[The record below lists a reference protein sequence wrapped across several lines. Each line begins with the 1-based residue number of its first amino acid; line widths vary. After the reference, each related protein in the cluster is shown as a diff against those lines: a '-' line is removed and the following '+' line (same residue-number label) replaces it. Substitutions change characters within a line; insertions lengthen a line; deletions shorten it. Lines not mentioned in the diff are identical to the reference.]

1 MKTLRPLP
9 ARETPLPGESLASLL
24 RRTAEAMGYEHVGR
38 IRQLLADA
46 GKPPPHINH
55 LPPGP
60 LLDRFAQLLRQPSEA
75 LCNTT
80 VHHYADRFVLTP
92 ATAPTAQLCD
102 SKTILRHFD
111 SAHARFCGSCL
122 GNDKVPYERLVWGVR
137 ILPVCVDHGCFLV
150 WRCVG
155 CGSKLRPQRNNVM
168 TCRCGHHV
176 SQSDPPPVSPSVR
189 RLAANVKRWL
199 SGDAVPLP
207 GMSTAACLWWAE
219 RLAAAVGKTPSWIGQ
234 TRERF
239 EFSQA
244 ESPDLVC
251 WIAAA
256 DLLMNWSN
264 QAEEFFEAFGHVAKH
279 RTTDTGLGRSFGL
292 LLREAAHLEQLG
304 YATPADTL
312 REYLSQRYTQGH
324 LNGKVCLFQSREHQG
339 LLKRRPW
346 ITQTEAAGLLR
357 TRVGA
362 MVGLV
367 DREILV
373 GQIRPAGR
381 RGRSVGLVSRE
392 SVEALKG
399 ELKTAITVTQAAASL
414 GIGRSRIFALVRAEL
429 LPRAVR
435 TAGGWRIPRDSV
447 HALLSLYQRLS
458 NMHER
463 PTNWLSMRQATRQLG
478 PSGLS
483 VVELIRWVQAGRID
497 ARRLLEHDDF
507 KGLLVLR
514 SDVERE
520 LPALRAEREQER
532 GYSLSRLAK
541 TLFPERPM
549 KERVLKK
556 WIEAGHLRAARVGR
570 AWNVSPQ
577 EVERFRAEY
586 CLSSEACRIL
596 GIHRT
601 TLTRREAS
609 GLLTPVYGRRVTPG
623 AGFSLY
629 HRTDVLRL
637 KDQRTRA
644 HSPHQGAGSA
654 I

>member
-1 MKTLRPLP
+1 
-9 ARETPLPGESLASLL
+9 
-24 RRTAEAMGYEHVGR
+24 MGYEHVGR
-38 IRQLLADA
+38 IRRLLADA
-46 GKPPPHINH
+46 GESPPHINH

-60 LLDRFAQLLRQPSEA
+60 LMDRFAQLLRQPSEA
-75 LCNTT
+75 LFNAT
-80 VHHYADRFVLTP
+80 VHHYADRFVLAP
-92 ATAPTAQLCD
+92 ATAAAPLCD
-102 SKTILRHFD
+102 SKTTLRHFD
-111 SAHARFCGSCL
+111 SARARVCGSCF
-122 GNDKVPYERLVWGVR
+122 GNDRVPYERLVWGVR

-176 SQSDPPPVSPSVR
+176 SQFDSLPVSPLVL
-189 RLAANVKRWL
+189 RLATNVNRWL
-199 SGDAVPLP
+199 SSDAVPLE

-219 RLAAAVGKTPSWIGQ
+219 RLAVAVGKTPSWIGQ
-234 TRERF
+234 VRERLAIP
-239 EFSQA
+239 QA
-244 ESPDLVC
+244 ESTDLVC

-264 QAEEFFEAFGHVAKH
+264 QAEEFFEAFRQVAKH

-304 YATPADTL
+304 HATPADTL

-324 LNGKVCLFQSREHQG
+324 LNGKVCLFQSREHRR
-339 LLKRRPW
+339 LLKQRPW
-346 ITQTEAAGLLR
+346 ITQTEAADLLQ

-367 DREILV
+367 DRKILV
-373 GQIRPAGR
+373 GQVRPAGN

-392 SVEALKG
+392 SVKALKR
-399 ELKTAITVTQAAASL
+399 ELKTAITVSQTAASL
-414 GIGRSRIFALVRAEL
+414 GIGRSRIFEFIRAGL

-447 HALLSLYQRLS
+447 QALLTLYQQLPI
-458 NMHER
+458 MQKR
-463 PTNWLSMRQATRQLG
+463 PCDWLSLRQATRQLG

-483 VVELIRWVQAGRID
+483 LVELIRWVQAGRID
-497 ARRLLEHDDF
+497 ARRLPQHDDF
-507 KGLLVLR
+507 GGLLVLR

-520 LPALRAEREQER
+520 VPALRAEREQER
-532 GYSLSRLAK
+532 GYSLCRLAK

-556 WIEAGHLRAARVGR
+556 WIEAGHLQATRVGR

-586 CLSSEACRIL
+586 CLFSEACCIL

-601 TLTRREAS
+601 TLSRWEAS
-609 GLLTPVYGRRVTPG
+609 GVLTPVYGKRVTPG

-629 HRTDVLRL
+629 RRTDVLRL

-644 HSPHQGAGSA
+644 HSPHQGASSA